1 MTPFRTKRGLFLEEL
16 EAIFVVNFFH
26 LICFLRT
33 ILQCWTVC
41 TNTCLYLECT
51 VHVLRRFVMNHLME
65 VSINCHKII
74 NGFKKDIAVG
84 LCFVYICTGLNMPI
98 TIYSKVYWK
107 LFFLFHKPMFL
118 LVLDGVRILCNV
130 MKLQVVDLVSR
141 SSICCWNVVDD
152 DWAPHE
158 LCI

>member
-84 LCFVYICTGLNMPI
+84 LCFVYICTGLNMPYI
-98 TIYSKVYWK
+98 TKTKYCR
-107 LFFLFHKPMFL
+107 LQC
-118 LVLDGVRILCNV
+118 ILKYIENYF
-130 MKLQVVDLVSR
+130 SYF
-141 SSICCWNVVDD
+141 IN
-152 DWAPHE
+152 
-158 LCI
+158 LCFC

>member
-74 NGFKKDIAVG
+74 NGFKKDIAVH
-84 LCFVYICTGLNMPI
+84 LSSAYMCSGLNMTYIRQTKILQRSSRIRRKILSHIENPFCF
-98 TIYSKVYWK
+98 S
-107 LFFLFHKPMFL
+107 FHNPMFL

-130 MKLQVVDLVSR
+130 MKLQVVDLVFR
-141 SSICCWNVVDD
+141 SSICC
-152 DWAPHE
+152 
-158 LCI
+158 

>member
-1 MTPFRTKRGLFLEEL
+1 MKWYYQGQSFSIDKESNGKIRLIILSLFVYFLLLHFHLKHKYVGKNINVITPFRTKRGLFLEEL

-84 LCFVYICTGLNMPI
+84 LCFVYICTGLNMPYI
-98 TIYSKVYWK
+98 T
-107 LFFLFHKPMFL
+107 
-118 LVLDGVRILCNV
+118 
-130 MKLQVVDLVSR
+130 
-141 SSICCWNVVDD
+141 
-152 DWAPHE
+152 
-158 LCI
+158 